1 MNILIV
7 GGAGYIG
14 GALTDILKDTDN
26 EIRVYDSLVYE
37 DAYLKDINFFRG
49 DIRDHDKLIPHV
61 EWADTIV
68 WLAAIVGDGACAID
82 PVLSQEINCD
92 SVKWVTD
99 YLNGKMMGSPSL
111 STRMIFMSTCSVY
124 GAQDGIL
131 DEQSPIKPLS
141 VYGTTKYEA
150 EQYLLKERPRTSLIF
165 RLGTVYGVGDRYSRI
180 RLDLVVNVLTMKA
193 ATTGKL
199 TVFGG
204 DQFRPLIHVRD
215 VANTIANNIKKPGYS
230 GHFNLCS
237 QNVRIVD
244 LAYQVRNH
252 FPDCEMEVTEMK
264 FEDSRNYRASAEMAE
279 KILKYKPEWSI
290 DHGIEQ
296 IKKLINEER
305 IVDIGSNRYSNHAY
319 LEQYLK

>member
-14 GALTDILKDTDN
+14 GALTDIIDN
-26 EIRVYDSLVYE
+26 DNNNVRVYDSLVYE
-37 DAYLKDINFFRG
+37 DAYLKDVKFIRG
-49 DIRDHDKLIPHV
+49 DIRDCDKLSPHV
-61 EWADTIV
+61 DWADTIV
-68 WLAAIVGDGACAID
+68 WLAAIVGDGACALD

-92 SVKWVTD
+92 SVKWLAD
-99 YLNGKMMGSPSL
+99 RLNGRHAGYMIKD
-111 STRMIFMSTCSVY
+111 TRVIFMSTCSVY

-131 DEQSPIKPLS
+131 NEKSPIAPLS
-141 VYGTTKYEA
+141 IYGNTKYEA
-150 EQYLLKERPRTSLIF
+150 EQYLLAERPRHALIF

-193 ATTGKL
+193 ATQGKL

-215 VANTIANNIKKPGYS
+215 VANTINNHIASDYS
-230 GHFNLCS
+230 GHYNLCS

-252 FPDCEMEVTEMK
+252 FPDCEMIVTEMK
-264 FEDSRNYRASAEMAE
+264 F
-279 KILKYKPEWSI
+279 KTLVIIGLLLIWLKRF
-290 DHGIEQ
+290 
-296 IKKLINEER
+296 LIINLCGQLIME
-305 IVDIGSNRYSNHAY
+305 SNKSS
-319 LEQYLK
+319 L